1 MYNHQPDTFIKT
13 ADLGS
18 FGKAGEALYIS
29 STAVIQ
35 QMNLLENLCGFKLF
49 VRPDHG
55 VKLTPAGRSL
65 YEDAK
70 TLIHFSE
77 DALQKARLLAASS
90 ESTLRTRT
98 SLLHKC
104 RMLPD
109 LWPKVNEIQPDLRI
123 EIRPMKEYENRTT
136 VFSRLGLD
144 FDLFEGIYASVWKG
158 SCQFLELKWP
168 PLCCAVSRNHRLAKA
183 SELSMQDLSGEVLV
197 MPVKGVSD
205 EMDSFREKVLSDC
218 PSAKVID
225 SLSCKRNSSATISFL
240 FICFLRQIHSYS
252 VLLTD
257 RCHDGNRYT
266 GRDVAA
272 HHVKRKRACFRLSVF
287 IISGNHDCFCRG
299 NRRMKLESATYQV
312 YLTSKTIPAITKTIP

>member
-77 DALQKARLLAASS
+77 DALQKARLLAACS

-109 LWPKVNEIQPDLRI
+109 LWLKVNEIQPDLRI
-123 EIRPMKEYENRTT
+123 EIRPTKEYENRTT

-144 FDLFEGIYASVWKG
+144 FDLFEGIYASAWKG
-158 SCQFLELKWP
+158 FCQFLELKRT

-197 MPVKGVSD
+197 MPVKGVSE
-205 EMDSFREKVLSDC
+205 EMDSFREKVLSDY

-225 SLSCKRNSSATISFL
+225 SNYYGVDTFAMCEMNSYNGRAVQNIE
-240 FICFLRQIHSYS
+240 
-252 VLLTD
+252 
-257 RCHDGNRYT
+257 YT
-266 GRDVAA
+266 LAYDPQQDAGEQRPSPNAE
-272 HHVKRKRACFRLSVF
+272 RFRP
-287 IISGNHDCFCRG
+287 INNQRHKCQQ
-299 NRRMKLESATYQV
+299 NEAK
-312 YLTSKTIPAITKTIP
+312 

>member
-1 MYNHQPDTFIKT
+1 MYNHQLDTFIKT

-35 QMNLLENLCGFKLF
+35 QINLLENLCGFKLF
-49 VRPDHG
+49 IRTNHG
-55 VKLTPAGRSL
+55 VKLTPAGKSL

-77 DALQKARLLAASS
+77 DSLQKARLLAESS
-90 ESTLRTRT
+90 ESTLRIGT
-98 SLLHKC
+98 SLLYKC

-109 LWPKVNEIQPDLRI
+109 LWPKVNEIQPDLKI

-136 VFSRLGLD
+136 VFSRLGID
-144 FDLFEGIYASVWKG
+144 FDLFEGIYASAWKG
-158 SCQFLELKWP
+158 SCQFLELKRT

-197 MPVKGVSD
+197 MPVKGVSE
-205 EMDSFREKVLSDC
+205 EMDSFREKVLSDY

-225 SLSCKRNSSATISFL
+225 SNYYGVDTFAMCEMNSYILIT
-240 FICFLRQIHSYS
+240 QPVYEDIHPNL
-252 VLLTD
+252 V
-257 RCHDGNRYT
+257 
-266 GRDVAA
+266 
-272 HHVKRKRACFRLSVF
+272 
-287 IISGNHDCFCRG
+287 
-299 NRRMKLESATYQV
+299 
-312 YLTSKTIPAITKTIP
+312 TIPLQSDVSMPYGLIYANEPTLATTRFVNAVRELRSDITQ

>member
-1 MYNHQPDTFIKT
+1 MYNHQLDTFIKT

-35 QMNLLENLCGFKLF
+35 QINLLENLCGFKLF
-49 VRPDHG
+49 VRSNHG

-77 DALQKARLLAASS
+77 DALQKARLLAESS
-90 ESTLRTRT
+90 ESTLRIGT
-98 SLLHKC
+98 SLLYKC

-109 LWPKVNEIQPDLRI
+109 LWPKVNEIQPDLKI

-136 VFSRLGLD
+136 VFSRLGFD
-144 FDLFEGIYASVWKG
+144 FDLFEGIYASAWKG
-158 SCQFLELKWP
+158 SCQFLELKRA

-197 MPVKGVSD
+197 MPVKGVSE
-205 EMDSFREKVLSDC
+205 EMDSFREKVISDY

-225 SLSCKRNSSATISFL
+225 SNYYGVDTFAMCEMNSYILIT
-240 FICFLRQIHSYS
+240 QPVYEDIHPNL
-252 VLLTD
+252 V
-257 RCHDGNRYT
+257 
-266 GRDVAA
+266 
-272 HHVKRKRACFRLSVF
+272 
-287 IISGNHDCFCRG
+287 
-299 NRRMKLESATYQV
+299 
-312 YLTSKTIPAITKTIP
+312 TIPLQSDVSMPYGLVYANEPTVATMRFVNAVRELSSDIMQ